1 MEEFLSSR
9 EMTDFT
15 DYDAFYD
22 LFYDEDLRF
31 EFLLNFREFSRR
43 LDAVFP
49 HKEALNF
56 LPDFKRY
63 SEVNVQ
69 AERHQGNNRVSM
81 KGVSDKL
88 RKLAD
93 EHLDSK
99 GISQSI
105 EPIRIL
111 DDNFVQQVNR
121 RPRTKTQAAE
131 IEHAVRH
138 FIDVNLDEDPELYAS
153 FAQAL
158 EKILTEFKNNWGV
171 IRKKLEE
178 LRQAII
184 KARNEPAY
192 GLHRR
197 KQMPIFRIFKNEL
210 FPKQELSEDQI
221 GTLVSLTQSIS
232 ELLETELRLRGFWDR
247 VPARN
252 RLKASL
258 QEIMLSK
265 EYYPRLPNI
274 AKRYGEI
281 VSRLM
286 EWAESNN
293 DTILYSE

>member
-1 MEEFLSSR
+1 M
-9 EMTDFT
+9 
-15 DYDAFYD
+15 
-22 LFYDEDLRF
+22 
-31 EFLLNFREFSRR
+31 
-43 LDAVFP
+43 AVP
-49 HKEALNF
+49 HKEALAF

-69 AERHQGNNRVSM
+69 AERHERNKRVSM
-81 KGVSDKL
+81 KGVSEKL

-111 DDNFVQQVNR
+111 DEDFVQQVNK

-131 IEHAVRH
+131 IEHAVCH
-138 FIDVNLDEDPELYAS
+138 FLDINLDEDPELYAS
-153 FAQAL
+153 FAATL
-158 EKILTEFKNNWGV
+158 EKILTEFKNNWAV

-178 LRQAII
+178 LRQAIL
-184 KARNEPAY
+184 KARNEPTY

-197 KQMPIFRIFKNEL
+197 KQMPVFRIFKNEL

-221 GTLVSLTQSIS
+221 SILVPLTQSVS

-258 QEIMLSK
+258 QELLLSK
-265 EYYPRLPNI
+265 DYYSRLPNI
-274 AKRYGEI
+274 LQRRGEI
-281 VSRLM
+281 ISRIM